1 MGLKDLAKEGVLRC
15 AINTG
20 NRALVQVD
28 GEGRLT
34 GVSPALARRLADEIG
49 ARFEPVMYDGAGK
62 VFADAGGAVW
72 DVGFLAVDPER
83 AKRVTFTRP
92 YHGIEATFA
101 VRENSG
107 IEDVEGWDAKGRV
120 IVTSVGSAYELFLTA
135 NTRHAMLE
143 KGGTPGES
151 FERFR
156 EGAGNMVAGIRQSLE
171 RTFETDSS
179 FRVLPG
185 HLTKVEQAMVL
196 PIPDDPRISALD
208 EFVARAI
215 ADGFVADKL

>member
-1 MGLKDLAKEGVLRC
+1 MKDLAKDGVLRC

-20 NRALVQVD
+20 NRALVQVAED
-28 GEGRLT
+28 GSLG

-62 VFADAGGAVW
+62 VFADAGGEVW

-101 VRENSG
+101 VRAGSG
-107 IEDVEGWDAKGRV
+107 IEDAGDWDREGRT
-120 IVTSVGSAYELFLTA
+120 IVTSVGSAYELYLTA
-135 NTRHAMLE
+135 NAKAATLS

-156 EGAGNMVAGIRQSLE
+156 AGEGDMVAGIRQSLE
-171 RTFETDSS
+171 RNLGGDPAI
-179 FRVLPG
+179 RVLPG

-196 PIPDDPRISALD
+196 PFPDDPRIGALD
-208 EFVARAI
+208 DFVARAI
-215 ADGFVADKL
+215 ADGFVAREIGA